1 MASILLVHGAFA
13 GAWCWEHVIGD
24 LRAAGHAVEAIDLP
38 GSGAD
43 TTPVEEVTLDAY
55 AERICAALA
64 ERAEPAVLVG
74 HSMGGMAITH
84 ASGRCPDR
92 IAQLV
97 YVAAFLPRDGQSL
110 LHLTALPEGEGDQV
124 QANIVVDGEPPVAT
138 LSEAG
143 TAAVYNRCDAAQV
156 AWALAHQ
163 RPQPVA
169 PFEGPV
175 SVGADVDVP
184 RTYVLCTRDQAIRPA
199 LQRRMISESPCEEVI
214 EIDTDHG
221 PWLSAPDELVAALDR
236 LARR

>member
-1 MASILLVHGAFA
+1 
-13 GAWCWEHVIGD
+13 
-24 LRAAGHAVEAIDLP
+24 VEAFDLP

-64 ERAEPAVLVG
+64 EQPEPAVLVG
-74 HSMGGMAITH
+74 HSMGGMAITQ
-84 ASGRCPDR
+84 ASGRCPER
-92 IAQLV
+92 IASLV
-97 YVAAFLPRDGQSL
+97 YLAAFLPRDGQSL
-110 LHLTALPEGEGDQV
+110 IELTRLPEGEGDQV
-124 QANIVVDGEPPVAT
+124 QANLVVTGEPPVAT

-143 TAAVYNRCDAAQV
+143 TAAVYNCCDEAQI

-169 PFEGPV
+169 PFEDPV

-184 RTYVLCTRDQAIRPA
+184 RSYVLCARDQAIRPE
-199 LQRRMISESPCEEVI
+199 LQRRMIRESPCEQVI